1 MTPEWEG
8 AARRGSLDVLE
19 RLAAAGTDIDA
30 LDRYGQTAL
39 MLAAINGRTEVVR
52 ILVDTGA
59 DLGLRGTGAPG
70 FAGKTALDLAI
81 AQGDPEIVDML
92 RSRGA
97 DRTE

>member
-1 MTPEWEG
+1 MCSNASLQPEPT
-8 AARRGSLDVLE
+8 STHS
-19 RLAAAGTDIDA
+19 TDTV
-30 LDRYGQTAL
+30 RPAL

-81 AQGDPEIVDML
+81 GKAIR
-92 RSRGA
+92 RSWTCCVRGA
-97 DRTE
+97 PTGPNDSQ